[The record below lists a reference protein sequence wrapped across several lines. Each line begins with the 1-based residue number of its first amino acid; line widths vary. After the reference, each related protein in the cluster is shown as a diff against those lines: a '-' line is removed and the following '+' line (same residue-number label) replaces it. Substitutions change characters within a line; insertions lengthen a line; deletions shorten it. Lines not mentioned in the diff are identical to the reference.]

1 MLSFVPVAE
10 VSFYSVVLF
19 FHIMAVILAF
29 GPTYSY
35 GLFFAMAG
43 RDPRAL
49 PAVANAVVAWNRV
62 GTTGGVILAIITGLY
77 LTDDLWS
84 FGDFFVVWGMLAV
97 IVLLGLVHGFFIPRT
112 RRLGELAEADI
123 AASGAGEVKLSE
135 ETQQVAKSLG
145 TVGPIAGVLV
155 LLTVYFMTAKP
166 FL

>member
-1 MLSFVPVAE
+1 MLVAE

-19 FHIMAVILAF
+19 FHIMAIVLAF

-43 RDPRAL
+43 KDPRAL
-49 PAVANAVVAWNRV
+49 PAVCRAVIAWNRV
-62 GTTGGVILAIITGLY
+62 GTTGGILLAIVTGIY
-77 LTDDLWS
+77 LTGDLWEFS
-84 FGDFFVVWGMLAV
+84 DFFVGWGIAAV

-112 RRLGELAEADI
+112 QKVLALAEADV
-123 AASGAGEVKLSE
+123 AAAGQGEVKLSE
-135 ETQQVAKSLG
+135 ETQQVSASLG
-145 TVGPIAGVLV
+145 KVGPIAGLIV